1 MGSELRDTQG
11 YHAANDEREFPMSEP
26 MIRFDDGAGYEQMMG
41 KWSRLAG
48 DIFLDWLQAP
58 AGLRWLDIGCG
69 NGAFTETLI
78 ERCAPSAISGIDP
91 SEGQLLY
98 ARQRAA
104 CRMADFHQGDAM
116 TLPYGNAGFD
126 AAVMALVLFFV
137 PEPAQGVAEMMRVV
151 RPGGTVS
158 AYVWDLLEGGFP
170 LVAIQEQMRAMGK
183 TPMLPPSPEVSR
195 MPVLRQT
202 WTDAG
207 LLSVQTTVIHVQRT
221 FSGFDDYWHT
231 ALLGSSVGPV
241 IKALDANEFDTLRS
255 GVQQRLP
262 LQADGQLVIS
272 ARAHAVTGVV
282 PG

>member
-1 MGSELRDTQG
+1 MTDQT
-11 YHAANDEREFPMSEP
+11 
-26 MIRFDDGAGYEQMMG
+26 IRFDDGAGYEQMMG

-58 AGLRWLDIGCG
+58 AGLHWLDIGCG

-98 ARQRAA
+98 ARQRPG
-104 CRMADFHQGDAM
+104 CRMAEFQQGDAM
-116 TLPYGNAGFD
+116 SLPYGNAGFD

-137 PEPAQGVAEMMRVV
+137 PEPAKGVAEMMRVV

-170 LVAIQEQMRAMGK
+170 LAAVQEQMRAMGM
-183 TPMLPPSPEVSR
+183 TPMLPPSPDISR
-195 MPVLRQT
+195 MQALQQT
-202 WTDAG
+202 WTAAG
-207 LLSVQTTVIHVQRT
+207 LLSVQTTVINVQRT
-221 FSGFDDYWHT
+221 FSGFDDYWST
-231 ALLGSSVGPV
+231 ALLGSSVGPA
-241 IKALDANEFDTLRS
+241 IKVMSANDFETLRS
-255 GVQQRLP
+255 GVQQRLQ
-262 LQADGQLVIS
+262 LQADGHMVVS
-272 ARAHAVTGVV
+272 ARAHAVTGRV